1 MATREPSFV
10 ERARRAQL
18 IDVTIDSVAQ
28 HGYAKV
34 SLARIADSAGITKAA
49 VLYHFRTK
57 DAVIDAAYRFVLAAL
72 VEDVAA
78 AVEAV
83 DAREGPRAYV
93 RAMVGHL
100 RDHPTHTRMLVEAL
114 GNSALGHSPEDRWRP
129 LADIIDASVRTRRTA
144 GVDSRTLAIIVGGGI
159 DAIVT
164 ERLHDPEYD
173 SVAAA
178 EALAAMLDAALT

>member
-1 MATREPSFV
+1 MATREPSFI
-10 ERARRAQL
+10 ERTRRAQL

-34 SLARIADSAGITKAA
+34 SLARIAESAGITKAA

-57 DAVIDAAYRFVLAAL
+57 DAVVDAAYRFVLAAL
-72 VEDVAA
+72 VQDVAA
-78 AVEAV
+78 AVEGV
-83 DAREGPRAYV
+83 DAREGPQAYV
-93 RAMVGHL
+93 RSMIGHL
-100 RDHPTHTRMLVEAL
+100 RTHPRHTRMLVEAL
-114 GNSALGHSPEDRWRP
+114 GNSALEHTPEQRWRP
-129 LADIIDASVRTRRTA
+129 LADLIDAAVRARGTD

-173 SVAAA
+173 SAAAA
-178 EALAAMLDAALT
+178 ESLSAMVNAALS